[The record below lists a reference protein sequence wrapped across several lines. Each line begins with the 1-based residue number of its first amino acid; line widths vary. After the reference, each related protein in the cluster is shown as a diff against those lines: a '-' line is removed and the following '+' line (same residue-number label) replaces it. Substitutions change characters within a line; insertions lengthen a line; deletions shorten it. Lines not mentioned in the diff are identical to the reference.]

1 MNLFDELKLKFR
13 TGDIVTRLVLI
24 NCGVF
29 VVSLLLDII
38 FTLFSYG
45 EDKLA
50 YTMLNFPWD
59 PVVLMHK
66 P

>member
-29 VVSLLLDII
+29 IVSLLLDII
-38 FTLFSYG
+38 FTLF
-45 EDKLA
+45 
-50 YTMLNFPWD
+50 
-59 PVVLMHK
+59 
-66 P
+66 